1 MTVGAGLIVKS
12 AGIVYGGMQSHC
24 GTLTFSTATHSKRDV
39 TCEIIS
45 LLCTIYT
52 MPAPGLSEVKPAI
65 QHSLIPLQCIPPVY
79 GLGTHTKRQNKRLMV
94 GDSGGN

>member
-1 MTVGAGLIVKS
+1 VTVGAGLIVKS

-52 MPAPGLSEVKPAI
+52 MPCARFIRAETCHTAFSNTTTVHTTSIRIGDTYKTAK
-65 QHSLIPLQCIPPVY
+65 QKAY
-79 GLGTHTKRQNKRLMV
+79 GR
-94 GDSGGN
+94 